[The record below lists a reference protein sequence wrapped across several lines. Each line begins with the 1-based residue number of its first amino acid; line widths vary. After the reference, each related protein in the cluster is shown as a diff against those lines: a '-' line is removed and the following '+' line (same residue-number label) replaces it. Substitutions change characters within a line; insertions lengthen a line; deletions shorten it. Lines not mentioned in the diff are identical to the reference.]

1 MVPQRFSATFFFP
14 TLASSWRGLSPFPC
28 PYFDT
33 RPKEDRSLIYGR
45 DAELKDITNQLDAGF
60 WTLIVGPKRIGKT
73 SILKVVSKERNGVF
87 IDGSTCLTVSDL
99 GNRIIDAISV
109 GIKTKITVDLKIVKA
124 EFEKRPL
131 RTLEQF
137 LRDLP
142 ELAIALDEIQ
152 NINDPTF
159 TKLLSV
165 VYNESEIK
173 FMFSGSAIGMMKRL
187 SSDPSMLGRPTEQIE
202 IEPFDIDTSKGFL
215 KNGFDTCDI
224 KYEDIEVDE
233 TVKTL
238 GGIPGW
244 LSYYG
249 AKRSQGISH
258 ESSIKQVKRN
268 AKAVLNDELKNLG
281 SLELAIIKAVS
292 SLDKGGSWTE
302 IKALGSAYYGKDPD
316 DKSLKRS
323 IDALMNMKLVRKTE
337 GRYELVDPLY
347 KLTRE

>member
-1 MVPQRFSATFFFP
+1 LQ
-14 TLASSWRGLSPFPC
+14 C

-33 RPKEDRSLIYGR
+33 RPKEDRALIYGR

-60 WTLIVGPKRIGKT
+60 WTLIVGARRVGKT
-73 SILKVVSKERNGVF
+73 SILKVVSKERNGLF
-87 IDGSTCLTVSDL
+87 IDGSTCITVSDL
-99 GNRIIDAISV
+99 GNRIIDAISTGTK
-109 GIKTKITVDLKIVKA
+109 GINTKITLDIKLVKA

-137 LRDLP
+137 LRNMP
-142 ELAIALDEIQ
+142 EITIALDEVQ
-152 NINDPTF
+152 NLNDPTF

-165 VYNESEIK
+165 VYNESKIK
-173 FMFSGSAIGMMKRL
+173 FMFSGSATGMMKRL
-187 SSDPSMLGRPTEQIE
+187 LSDPSMLGRPTEQVE
-202 IEPFDIDTSKGFL
+202 IEPFDTNTSRGFL
-215 KNGFDTCDI
+215 ENGFAICHI
-224 KYEDIEVDE
+224 KYDISEVDE
-233 TVKTL
+233 TVKAL
-238 GGIPGW
+238 GGVPGW

-258 ESSIKQVKRN
+258 ENSINQVKKN

-281 SLELAIIKAVS
+281 PLELAIIKAVS

-302 IKALGSAYYGKDPD
+302 MKALSRAHYGKRPD

-323 IDALMNMKLVRKTE
+323 IDGLMNMKLVRKADSKY
-337 GRYELVDPLY
+337 GLVDPLY